1 MCVYVHMYC
10 PNCVGEN
17 YYYYNYYYDYYY
29 YLTLEMREAFLSLVK
44 P

>member
-1 MCVYVHMYC
+1 MYC